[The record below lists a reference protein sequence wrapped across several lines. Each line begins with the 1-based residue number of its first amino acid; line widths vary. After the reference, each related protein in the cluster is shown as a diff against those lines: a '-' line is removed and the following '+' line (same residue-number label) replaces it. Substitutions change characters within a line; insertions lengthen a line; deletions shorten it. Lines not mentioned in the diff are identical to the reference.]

1 MIPSTLDPRGDDVG
15 TPALMRVATARAAS
29 APVLGLDRELPLLG
43 GGRKLLPT
51 GLPLALGM
59 EHQPDFLRAVAHA
72 CRAQSLAGRDWYSHG
87 AITMI
92 GPKGSGR
99 GHAARRLAAATGL
112 PLFVVD
118 VSSDSGRR
126 LLAGDAPT
134 GCVPMPPAAVTAVAA
149 SGCANPIIL
158 VEGVPSNQGTVPLL
172 APFLDP
178 DRGCRFVS
186 EPLRAKF
193 DLGQVNWLIQVESEA
208 AARRLPEDWSST
220 VRFRQC
226 LDQDHRLLRMSLIAA
241 VAEEQVAAG
250 GVAADALREAI
261 ETALRGRRNV
271 SSIAEI
277 VDDLVIALPAGGRG
291 P

>member
-1 MIPSTLDPRGDDVG
+1 MIPSTLDPLDDVAA
-15 TPALMRVATARAAS
+15 PPLMRVATARAAS
-29 APVLGLDRELPLLG
+29 TPVLGLDRELPLLG

-118 VSSDSGRR
+118 ASSAGGRR

-134 GCVPMPPAAVTAVAA
+134 GCAAMPPAAVTAVAA

-158 VEGVPSNQGTVPLL
+158 VEGVPSSPEMVPLL

-186 EPLRAKF
+186 EPLRARF
-193 DLGQVNWLIQVESEA
+193 DLGQVNWLIQVDSEA
-208 AARRLPEDWSST
+208 AARRLPEDWSSI
-220 VRFRQC
+220 VRFQQC
-226 LDQDHRLLRMSLIAA
+226 LDQDRRLLRLSLIAA

-250 GVAADALREAI
+250 GVAADALHQAI
-261 ETALRGRRNV
+261 ETALHGRRDIN
-271 SSIAEI
+271 SIAEI
-277 VDDLVIALPAGGRG
+277 IDDLIMALPVGDRG